1 MRASASASRAGS
13 WAHASSS
20 AFKLGAPVRTGAGLA
35 FLSTRFA
42 GKEAVAKALGL
53 GMRSPMRWH
62 AVEILND
69 ASGRPLASVHADL
82 RRFVERHRLRL
93 HVSLTDERDDRCGVR
108 HRGNHRMN
116 SLGPVAVGVQG
127 TSLTAIDRERL
138 MHPLVGMVILFSA
151 NYESPEQLIRLCDDI
166 HALRDPPLLI
176 AVDHEGGRVQRF
188 REGFTRL
195 PPMRR
200 LGELWDRDVLLACR
214 VAASLGYVM
223 AAELRAHGV
232 DMTFAPVLDI
242 DHGRSTVIGDRAL
255 HSDPRV
261 VSMLAAHLTHGLL
274 IAGMANCGK
283 HFPGHGWAE
292 ADSHVA
298 LPVDGRDRSEI
309 LENDAA
315 PYRWLGPMLAG
326 VMPAHV
332 VYTQIDQ
339 QPAGLFAALDQNG
352 AARRAWFHRCRVQR

>member
-1 MRASASASRAGS
+1 
-13 WAHASSS
+13 
-20 AFKLGAPVRTGAGLA
+20 
-35 FLSTRFA
+35 
-42 GKEAVAKALGL
+42 
-53 GMRSPMRWH
+53 
-62 AVEILND
+62 
-69 ASGRPLASVHADL
+69 
-82 RRFVERHRLRL
+82 
-93 HVSLTDERDDRCGVR
+93 
-108 HRGNHRMN
+108 MN
-116 SLGPVAVGVQG
+116 PLGPVAVGVQG
-127 TSLTAIDRERL
+127 RLLTDADRERL
-138 MHPLVGMVILFSA
+138 AHPLVGIVILFSA
-151 NYESPEQLIRLCDDI
+151 NYESPQQLIDLCRDI

-200 LGELWDRDVLLACR
+200 LGELWERDVLLACR

-223 AAELRAHGV
+223 GAELRAHGV
-232 DMTFAPVLDI
+232 DMTFAPVLDV
-242 DHGRSTVIGDRAL
+242 DHGRSTVIGDRAF

-283 HFPGHGWAE
+283 HFPGHGWAK

-298 LPVDGRDRSEI
+298 IPIDSRKPNEI
-309 LENDAA
+309 LKNDAA

-332 VYTQIDQ
+332 VYTQVDQ
-339 QPAGLFAALDQNG
+339 QPAGFSRGWIQKVLRGELGFSGAVFSDDLLMAGAGAVGSVAERASVALDAGCDFALVCNDIPAMDQVLDTLRWKRT
-352 AARRAWFHRCRVQR
+352 AEFDTRFARLQPRGQVATMEELRASDLYQTARKDLAEVLEEGPSSKSAVSA

>member
-1 MRASASASRAGS
+1 MSQ
-13 WAHASSS
+13 
-20 AFKLGAPVRTGAGLA
+20 
-35 FLSTRFA
+35 
-42 GKEAVAKALGL
+42 
-53 GMRSPMRWH
+53 
-62 AVEILND
+62 
-69 ASGRPLASVHADL
+69 
-82 RRFVERHRLRL
+82 
-93 HVSLTDERDDRCGVR
+93 
-108 HRGNHRMN
+108 
-116 SLGPVAVGVQG
+116 LGPVAVGVQG
-127 TSLTAIDRERL
+127 TSLTATDRERL
-138 MHPLVGMVILFSA
+138 VHPLAGIVILFSA
-151 NYESPEQLIRLCDDI
+151 NYESPEQLIGLCSEI

-223 AAELRAHGV
+223 AAELRARGV

-255 HSDPRV
+255 HSDARV

-274 IAGMANCGK
+274 LAGMANCGK

-298 LPVDGRDRSEI
+298 LPFDSRARNDI
-309 LENDAA
+309 LKNDAA

-326 VMPAHV
+326 VMPAHLL
-332 VYTQIDQ
+332 YPNIDK
-339 QPAGLFAALDQNG
+339 QPAGFSRQWINKVLRDDLGFSGAVFSDDLLMAGAGAAGSVVERAAAALDAGCDFALVCNDT
-352 AARRAWFHRCRVQR
+352 AAMDQVLEAIKWKRTAPFEARLGRLQPRGNAPTMAELRDTDLYRNACHDVLTLADKH

>member
-1 MRASASASRAGS
+1 
-13 WAHASSS
+13 
-20 AFKLGAPVRTGAGLA
+20 
-35 FLSTRFA
+35 
-42 GKEAVAKALGL
+42 
-53 GMRSPMRWH
+53 
-62 AVEILND
+62 
-69 ASGRPLASVHADL
+69 
-82 RRFVERHRLRL
+82 
-93 HVSLTDERDDRCGVR
+93 
-108 HRGNHRMN
+108 MN
-116 SLGPVAVGVQG
+116 PLGPVAVGVE
-127 TSLTAIDRERL
+127 SRLLTAADRERL
-138 MHPLVGMVILFSA
+138 VHPLVGIVILFSA
-151 NYESPEQLIRLCDDI
+151 NYESPQQLIDLCRDI

-214 VAASLGYVM
+214 VAASLGYLM
-223 AAELRAHGV
+223 GAELRAHGV
-232 DMTFAPVLDI
+232 DMTFAPVLDV
-242 DHGRSTVIGDRAL
+242 DHDRSTVIGDRAF

-298 LPVDGRDRSEI
+298 IPVDSRSRSEI
-309 LENDAA
+309 LKNDAA

-339 QPAGLFAALDQNG
+339 QPAGFSRSWIEKVLRGQLGFTGAVFSDDLLMAGAGAVGSVAERAAAALDAGCDFALVCNNIAAMDQVLDTLKWKRTAAFETRFARLQPRG
-352 AARRAWFHRCRVQR
+352 QVATMVDLRATDLYQSARRDVAEVVEAAALGKSAAT